1 MQVVDWREEA
11 RRRGVDLARLPRH
24 IAMIMDG
31 NGRWA
36 RARGLHRLIG
46 HANGH
51 GTVRRLVLGC
61 AELGVEVLS
70 LYTFSTENWRRPQEE
85 VAGLMR
91 LLERSAREELPV
103 MVRNGVQ
110 IRFSGRL
117 HELSPSLQET
127 LRRAEQL
134 TAHNH
139 RIILH
144 LAINYGGRAELVDAM
159 RAIAREVRAGHLD
172 PDAIDEATV
181 QAFLYQP
188 DLPDPDLL
196 IRTAGEQRT
205 SNFLLWQTAYTEL
218 YITPV
223 LWPDFTMEHL
233 IEAIL
238 DYQKRQRKFGG
249 VLEPVASTERR

>member
-1 MQVVDWREEA
+1 MQATDWRMEA
-11 RRRGVDLARLPRH
+11 ARRGVDLARLPKH

-36 RARGLHRLIG
+36 RARGLHRLVG

-51 GTVRRLVLGC
+51 STVRRMVLGC
-61 AELGVEVLS
+61 AELGIEAIS

-85 VAGLMR
+85 VQGLMR

-103 MVRNGVQ
+103 MMRNGVQ
-110 IRFSGRL
+110 IRFSGRIG
-117 HELSPSLQET
+117 ELAPELQAI

-134 TAHNH
+134 TAHNR

-144 LAINYGGRAELVDAM
+144 LAINYGGRAEIVDAI
-159 RAIAREVRAGHLD
+159 RAIAREAQAGRLD

-196 IRTAGEQRT
+196 IRTAGERRT

-238 DYQKRQRKFGG
+238 DYQQRQRKFGA
-249 VLEPVASTERR
+249 VLEPSVLTAP

>member
-1 MQVVDWREEA
+1 MQTTDWRAEA
-11 RRRGVDLARLPRH
+11 ARRGVDLARLPRH

-36 RARGLHRLIG
+36 RARGFHRLIG

-51 GTVRRLVLGC
+51 GTVRRMVLGC
-61 AELGVEVLS
+61 AELGIETLS
-70 LYTFSTENWRRPQEE
+70 LYTFSTENWRRPHEE
-85 VAGLMR
+85 VQGLMR

-103 MVRNGVQ
+103 MMRNGVQ

-117 HELSPSLQET
+117 WELSDELQAV
-127 LRRAEQL
+127 LRRAEQM
-134 TAHNH
+134 TAHNQ

-159 RAIAREVRAGHLD
+159 RAIAHDVQAGRLS
-172 PDAIDEATV
+172 PDAIDEATI
-181 QAFLYQP
+181 QAYLYQP

-233 IEAIL
+233 IEAIV
-238 DYQKRQRKFGG
+238 DYQGRQRKFGG
-249 VLEPVASTERR
+249 VLETAASG

>member
-1 MQVVDWREEA
+1 MHGIDWREA
-11 RRRGVDLARLPRH
+11 AAQRGVDLARLPRH

-51 GTVRRLVLGC
+51 GTVRRMVLGC
-61 AELGVEVLS
+61 AELGIEAIS

-85 VAGLMR
+85 VDGLMR

-103 MVRNGVQ
+103 MMRNGVQ

-117 HELSPSLQET
+117 WELSDELQAI
-127 LRRAEQL
+127 LRRAEQM
-134 TAHNH
+134 TAHNR

-144 LAINYGGRAELVDAM
+144 LAINYGGRAEIVDAV
-159 RAIAREVRAGHLD
+159 RALAREVQAGRLS
-172 PDAIDEATV
+172 PDAIDEETL
-181 QAFLYQP
+181 QAYLYQP

-196 IRTAGEQRT
+196 IRTAGERRT

-233 IEAIL
+233 IEAIV
-238 DYQKRQRKFGG
+238 DYQGRQRKFGG
-249 VLEPVASTERR
+249 VLETAVP

>member
-1 MQVVDWREEA
+1 MQATNWRETA
-11 RRRGVDLARLPRH
+11 ARRGVDLERLPRH

-51 GTVRRLVLGC
+51 GTVRRMVLGC
-61 AELGVEVLS
+61 AELGIEAIS

-85 VAGLMR
+85 VDGLMR

-103 MVRNGVQ
+103 MMRNGVQ

-117 HELSPSLQET
+117 SELSDELQAI
-127 LRRAEQL
+127 LRRAEQM
-134 TAHNH
+134 TAHNR

-144 LAINYGGRAELVDAM
+144 LAINYGGRAEIVDAM
-159 RAIAREVRAGHLD
+159 RAIAREVQAGRLN
-172 PDAIDEATV
+172 PDAIDEDIMHAY
-181 QAFLYQP
+181 LYQP

-196 IRTAGEQRT
+196 IRTAGERRT

-238 DYQKRQRKFGG
+238 DYQGRQRKFGG
-249 VLEPVASTERR
+249 VLETVVG

>member
-1 MQVVDWREEA
+1 MQVADWRAEA
-11 RRRGVDLARLPRH
+11 VRRGVDLTRLPRH

-36 RARGLHRLIG
+36 RARGLNRLVG

-51 GTVRRLVLGC
+51 STVRRMVLGC
-61 AELGVEVLS
+61 AELGIEVLS
-70 LYTFSTENWRRPQEE
+70 LYTFSTENWRRPRDE
-85 VAGLMR
+85 VEGLMR

-103 MVRNGVQ
+103 MMRNGVQ
-110 IRFSGRL
+110 IRFSGRI
-117 HELSPSLQET
+117 HELAPDLQAI
-127 LRRAEQL
+127 LRRAEQM
-134 TAHNH
+134 TAHNR

-144 LAINYGGRAELVDAM
+144 LAVNYGGRAELVDAI
-159 RAIAREVRAGHLD
+159 RVIAHAVQAGRLD
-172 PDAIDEATV
+172 PSAIDEDTV
-181 QAFLYQP
+181 RAFLYQP

-233 IEAIL
+233 IEAIV
-238 DYQKRQRKFGG
+238 DFQRRQRKFGG
-249 VLEPVASTERR
+249 ILEPAGDCS